1 MINGGQLR
9 SAART
14 KRWLAVSIALLVLS
28 VGYLFLLRNFNVPVL
43 PGERHFGAT
52 GAVKPAAEV
61 YIEPISIDA
70 FNDAMQVRAYLE
82 PSVSSS
88 GEHFA
93 AADRELTLLITHDR
107 TVEEIRLAG
116 NDHLASALFEVDLSE
131 GSVAHYPLDSYRVK
145 LGVQVFE
152 GKTAAVKLPARVTV
166 WEGVLGYELHST
178 GQSGAD
184 PERIQLKLDIV
195 RSGAFA
201 LFALAAYGAM
211 VVLGGCAL
219 AIGILTF
226 VDVEE
231 AGGNADRCAG
241 GDRIRI
247 AGVTQRITGLAT
259 TRYTSGHVCLSVD
272 RACGR
277 DFARPP
283 RLQVGAKRPAALKHS
298 GCIIPGPIKPREMV
312 EEGVYS
318 GLRMLDLSQGV
329 AAPLLRNAAGQEQT

>member
-1 MINGGQLR
+1 
-9 SAART
+9 
-14 KRWLAVSIALLVLS
+14 
-28 VGYLFLLRNFNVPVL
+28 
-43 PGERHFGAT
+43 
-52 GAVKPAAEV
+52 
-61 YIEPISIDA
+61 
-70 FNDAMQVRAYLE
+70 MQVRAYLE

-107 TVEEIRLAG
+107 TVEKIKLAG

-145 LGVQVFE
+145 LGIQVFE
-152 GKTAAVKLPARVTV
+152 GKTAAIKLPARVTV

-226 VDVEE
+226 VDVRRPE
-231 AGGNADRCAG
+231 ATLIGALAA
-241 GDRIRI
+241 I
-247 AGVTQRITGLAT
+247 A
-259 TRYTSGHVCLSVD
+259 
-272 RACGR
+272 
-277 DFARPP
+277 FALP
-283 RLQVGAKRPAALKHS
+283 V
-298 GCIIPGPIKPREMV
+298 
-312 EEGVYS
+312 
-318 GLRMLDLSQGV
+318 
-329 AAPLLRNAAGQEQT
+329 LRNALPGSPPLGIQADMFVFLWTELVAVISLALLVYKWARTGPRP

>member
-152 GKTAAVKLPARVTV
+152 GKTAAIKLPARVTV

-226 VDVEE
+226 VDVRRPE
-231 AGGNADRCAG
+231 ATLIGALAA
-241 GDRIRI
+241 I
-247 AGVTQRITGLAT
+247 A
-259 TRYTSGHVCLSVD
+259 
-272 RACGR
+272 
-277 DFARPP
+277 FALP
-283 RLQVGAKRPAALKHS
+283 V
-298 GCIIPGPIKPREMV
+298 
-312 EEGVYS
+312 
-318 GLRMLDLSQGV
+318 
-329 AAPLLRNAAGQEQT
+329 LRNALPGSPPLGIQADMFVFLWTELVAVISLALLVYKWARTGPRP

>member
-28 VGYLFLLRNFNVPVL
+28 VGYFFLLRNFNVPVL

-152 GKTAAVKLPARVTV
+152 GKTAAIKLPARVTV

-178 GQSGAD
+178 GQSGDD

-226 VDVEE
+226 VDVRRPE
-231 AGGNADRCAG
+231 ATLIGALAA
-241 GDRIRI
+241 I
-247 AGVTQRITGLAT
+247 A
-259 TRYTSGHVCLSVD
+259 
-272 RACGR
+272 
-277 DFARPP
+277 FALP
-283 RLQVGAKRPAALKHS
+283 V
-298 GCIIPGPIKPREMV
+298 
-312 EEGVYS
+312 
-318 GLRMLDLSQGV
+318 
-329 AAPLLRNAAGQEQT
+329 LRNALPGSPPLGIQADMFVFLWTELVAVISLALLVYKWARSGPRP